1 MLVENLYPGV
11 AAFWYK
17 AECLF
22 FGTVFFKLFKED

>member
-22 FGTVFFKLFKED
+22 GTIFFKLFKED